1 MDTLQAFRPQLELNF
16 AESLFV
22 GNAVGGKMIGTKEDF
37 DFELELELELEL
49 ERMKVS
55 SRE

>member
-22 GNAVGGKMIGTKEDF
+22 GNAVGGKIGTKEDF
-37 DFELELELELEL
+37 DFELELE
-49 ERMKVS
+49 RMKVS